1 MSSDQCGF
9 PMFCC
14 EKPLEEQAASL
25 EYSGFEE
32 ESQDNNFGQVSGCS
46 YCGHGLVSVYEE
58 SMNHTSMLKSKPRC
72 DK

>member
-1 MSSDQCGF
+1 
-9 PMFCC
+9 MFCR

-46 YCGHGLVSVYEE
+46 YCGHGLVSIYEE
-58 SMNHTSMLKSKPRC
+58 SMNHTSIC
-72 DK
+72 

>member
-32 ESQDNNFGQVSGCS
+32 ESQVSGCS

-58 SMNHTSMLKSKPRC
+58 SMNYTSMLKSKPRC